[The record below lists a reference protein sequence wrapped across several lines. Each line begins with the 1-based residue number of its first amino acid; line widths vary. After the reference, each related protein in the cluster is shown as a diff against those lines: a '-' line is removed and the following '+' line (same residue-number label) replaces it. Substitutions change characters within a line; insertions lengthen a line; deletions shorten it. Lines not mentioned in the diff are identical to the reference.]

1 MAFSENLDAVSPNGY
16 ATAYIKLT
24 SGGTSDNVGLIAE
37 AKANAIAITR
47 ELSKGTPTVGYDLKH
62 AYKMAQTSPADWT
75 AFVGART
82 LYESKIAGSTY
93 TSTITADA
101 STNLFAKVGLEI
113 DFSNKADSFIEFE
126 VVKPGQK
133 AGAAAVTAF
142 LTASS

>member
-1 MAFSENLDAVSPNGY
+1 MAFSENLDSISPNGY

-24 SGGTSDNVGLIAE
+24 SGGSLDNVGLIAE
-37 AKANAIAITR
+37 CKANAMPITR

-62 AYKMAQTSPADWT
+62 AYKMAQTAPADWA

-82 LYESKIAGSTY
+82 LYQSQIVGSTS
-93 TSTITADA
+93 TSTITADT

-133 AGAAAVTAF
+133 ATASSVTAF